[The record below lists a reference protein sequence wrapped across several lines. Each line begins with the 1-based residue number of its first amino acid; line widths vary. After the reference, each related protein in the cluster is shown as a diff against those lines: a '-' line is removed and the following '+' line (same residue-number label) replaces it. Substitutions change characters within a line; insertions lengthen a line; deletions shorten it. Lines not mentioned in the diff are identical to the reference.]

1 MYNIKAKQLGN
12 NIVIVR
18 DTQKPFTIVVPKNYN
33 FDRFFSLCHKNNSG
47 IKIAN
52 VMLEKEIAKFIKAP
66 EKNKEVLDKRIEKRK
81 IEKKIKEIQGFDYS
95 KYPIFVPEDWRQLID
110 STEDNQYLI
119 NFLMWLSLC
128 DNEYTRNNFL
138 KSFDSK
144 YCYITPN
151 GFIASLRQ
159 VWKKESNDELYDFI
173 QSSWLKVKT
182 SWKKKPVD
190 FIIISK
196 TSDDKIK
203 NYFLVKEYDESQINH
218 ELVGN
223 LDELKNTYTSSKKTT
238 YESDYGKRVK
248 SIHQEEWSVGDV
260 VTMPDKATHGKICGV
275 RQYHILQDPLDVID
289 EKHGKYGDTIAL
301 VLVNP
306 AHVISIEAGWKYTT
320 SSWYF
325 ASVMDKTDV
334 KEQFNSQWGV
344 FDHDYLEKNIEEI
357 KASIIESKESNFK
370 LDKKVKINNL
380 KEELKPFKM
389 LNNKTEHLTPVLY
402 NEILSN
408 RIALLK

>member
-1 MYNIKAKQLGN
+1 MYNIKAKQIGN
-12 NIVIVR
+12 NIVIVK
-18 DTQKPFTIVVPKNYN
+18 DTSKPFTIVVPKNYN

-52 VMLEKEIAKFIKAP
+52 VMLEKEINKYIKTP
-66 EKNKEVLDKRIEKRK
+66 EKNKEVLDKRIEKKK

-110 STEDNQYLI
+110 STEDNQHLV

-138 KSFDSK
+138 RSFDSK

-151 GFIASLRQ
+151 GFIASLRRM
-159 VWKKESNDELYDFI
+159 WKKESNDELYDFI
-173 QSSWLKVKT
+173 HSSYV
-182 SWKKKPVD
+182 
-190 FIIISK
+190 
-196 TSDDKIK
+196 KIK
-203 NYFLVKEYDESQINH
+203 NQKKGVKNYGVYFKDGKYLASTVDPDLKESGWDFE
-218 ELVGN
+218 GN
-223 LDELKNTYTSSKKTT
+223 LFDLYINYKSEKRNT
-238 YESDYGKRVK
+238 YESNYGRNNK
-248 SIHQEEWSVGDV
+248 SIYQEEWSVGDI
-260 VTMPDKATHGKICGV
+260 VTIPNKAEHTRSCGIS
-275 RQYHILQDPLDVID
+275 QYHILQNPLDVHLSQHD
-289 EKHGKYGDTIAL
+289 LYGDTIAL

-306 AHVISIEAGWKYTT
+306 AHLINISEGWKYTT
-320 SSWYF
+320 SSFYF
-325 ASVMDKTDV
+325 AGILDKNDV
-334 KEQFNSQWGV
+334 NEQFKDQWSV

-357 KASIIESKESNFK
+357 KASVIESKEFDFK
-370 LDKKVKINNL
+370 LDKKVKISNL
-380 KEELKPFKM
+380 KEELKPFKV